1 MFCSQ
6 NSMVIHLHFRNS
18 TDLDSKI
25 PIYMSTPFP
34 YTLSCADPEIFVSF
48 LIDKGRTEDTYDTK
62 SGPSSAPPADDGQ
75 NIKCWLGNFVILGDP
90 DQYC

>member
-1 MFCSQ
+1 
-6 NSMVIHLHFRNS
+6 
-18 TDLDSKI
+18 
-25 PIYMSTPFP
+25 MSTPFP